1 MDTQAIGKNLK
12 ELRQKAG
19 LSREEVSAALGVGL
33 SALAM
38 YERGERTPRDEIKI
52 RIARFYEKSVD
63 EIFYTR
69 ECT

>member
-63 EIFYTR
+63 EIFYTH
-69 ECT
+69 EYT